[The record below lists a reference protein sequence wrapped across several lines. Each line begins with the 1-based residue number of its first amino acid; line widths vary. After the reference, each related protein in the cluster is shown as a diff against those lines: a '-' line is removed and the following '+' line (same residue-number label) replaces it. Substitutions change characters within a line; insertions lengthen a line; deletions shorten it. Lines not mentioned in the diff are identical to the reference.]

1 MENYAFIYDIIA
13 AAFIIGMLFAG
24 LKKGFASAVV
34 SAVAVVA
41 AFICAMTFS
50 EPVTR
55 SLYKSLVEEKL
66 KQAVDKQLGD
76 AMEEISLG
84 GIEALDYGA
93 VLVSGTPARDVAPDY
108 GGTGKAIVDLSS
120 LDLSATGIAQAD
132 LSRFGIAQDTDF
144 SDVSAKTAE
153 FTRADIEKYGL
164 GKMAV
169 AQYLAVNA
177 QESELLEPFTQFT
190 TQVGEALPIIF
201 GDTAAAISN
210 GSADALRSVVLVMLD
225 TSASARD
232 AVIGGIIEPCFV
244 MIMRNVAFVVIFAAV
259 CTVLGIVA
267 SLLKFVN
274 KIPVLGGFNSAAG
287 AVLGA
292 LEGAVAVFVACLFVR
307 MLITLTGGNVLFLNE
322 ATIDETYLFRL
333 FYHLDFLNFLK

>member
-1 MENYAFIYDIIA
+1 MENYAFIYDIVA

-55 SLYKSLVEEKL
+55 SLYQSLVEEKL
-66 KQAVDKQLGD
+66 EQAVDKQLGE
-76 AMEEISLG
+76 AMSEISLG
-84 GIEALDYGA
+84 GVESLDYDA
-93 VLVSGTPARDVAPDY
+93 VLISGTPAREVALDY

-132 LSRFGIAQDTDF
+132 LSRFGIAQDADF

-164 GKMAV
+164 GKMAF
-169 AQYLAVNA
+169 AQYLVVNA
-177 QESELLEPFTQFT
+177 QGSDILAPFTQFT
-190 TQVGEALPIIF
+190 TQVGEALPVIF
-201 GDTAAAISN
+201 GGTAEDISN
-210 GSADALRSVVLVMLD
+210 GRADAIRAVVLVMLN

-232 AVIGGIIEPCFV
+232 AVIDGIIEPCFV

-259 CTVLGIVA
+259 CTVLAIVA

-274 KIPVLGGFNSAAG
+274 KIRGRRHENDD
-287 AVLGA
+287 
-292 LEGAVAVFVACLFVR
+292 VFE
-307 MLITLTGGNVLFLNE
+307 M
-322 ATIDETYLFRL
+322 
-333 FYHLDFLNFLK
+333 